1 MPFLRNRKL
10 KGKKIR
16 RQHPMDNYILDYYCH
31 ECRLA
36 VEVDGG
42 IHDNIRNREYDE
54 ARTKALNEPG
64 IRVIRVSNEE
74 VLNNIDQVL
83 EKIAKHLA

>member
-1 MPFLRNRKL
+1 
-10 KGKKIR
+10 
-16 RQHPMDNYILDYYCH
+16 MDNYILDYYCH

-42 IHDNIRNREYDE
+42 IHDNKMNREYDE

-64 IRVIRVSNEE
+64 ITAIRVRNEE
-74 VLNNIDQVL
+74 LLNNIDHVL
-83 EKIAKHLA
+83 EKIAKQLT